1 MARAHSRPRLL
12 VIDDDSFIT
21 DLVVDLAGAAG
32 YEARGANTPDA
43 IFESLGPGNDLTMLD
58 LSLPGVDV
66 VTVLREM
73 FEAQPDGPVVLFT
86 GAIDGSLEGA
96 RKVAALY
103 GLSIIG
109 EYAKSDGLADL
120 GPFLEELRIRL
131 ARGDE
136 RQ

>member
-1 MARAHSRPRLL
+1 MAHDEPHPRLL
-12 VIDDDSFIT
+12 VIDDDNFIT
-21 DLVVDLAGAAG
+21 DLVVDVANAAG
-32 YEARGANTPDA
+32 YEARGASTPEA

-58 LSLPGVDV
+58 LSLPGIDV

-73 FEAQPDGPVVLFT
+73 SEVQPNSPVVLFT

-120 GPFLEELRIRL
+120 RRFLEELRSRL
-131 ARGDE
+131 RTLE
-136 RQ
+136 